1 MQTSVI
7 PVPDGAPIAV
17 QESGSPH
24 GPPLLLL
31 AGQANSH
38 VWWDGLRTSFDDA
51 FRVLTLDWRGTGGS
65 RGEIGRWST
74 ESFAAD
80 VAAVVD
86 AVVGGPVAV
95 YGTSMGGRV
104 AQVLA
109 ARRPDLVARLVLAC
123 TSPGG
128 RHALERGPDVRRSL
142 ADADPGRRRAAL
154 RELFFTPAHP
164 DTPDD
169 DRLLGDPT
177 MSAAER
183 RAHLRASDGHDAWD
197 LLPLV
202 GAPTLVLHGEDDRM
216 TPVGNARVLAGRL
229 PDAEVAVLPGRHGFF
244 VEHGRTV
251 TPVVRD
257 FLLPRVDPREPAPRT
272 VDPRPGR

>member
-1 MQTSVI
+1 MTTSTV
-7 PVPDGAPIAV
+7 PAPDGIPLAV
-17 QESGSPH
+17 QESGSAD
-24 GPPLLLL
+24 GPALMLL

-38 VWWDGLRTSFDDA
+38 VWWDGLRACFDDS

-65 RGEIGRWST
+65 RGEVGRWST
-74 ESFAAD
+74 ASFAAD

-128 RHALERGPDVRRSL
+128 PRALERGPDVRRLL
-142 ADADPGRRRAAL
+142 ADPDPGRRRAAL

-177 MSAAER
+177 MTAAER

-202 GAPTLVLHGEDDRM
+202 AAPTLVLHGEDDRM
-216 TPVGNARVLAGRL
+216 TPPGNAHLLAHRL

-244 VEHGRTV
+244 VEHAERV
-251 TPVVRD
+251 TPLVRD
-257 FLLPRVDPREPAPRT
+257 FLR
-272 VDPRPGR
+272 G

>member
-1 MQTSVI
+1 MRTSV
-7 PVPDGAPIAV
+7 PATPDGAPIAV
-17 QESGSPH
+17 QESGSPDA
-24 GPPLLLL
+24 PPLLLL

-38 VWWDGLRTSFDDA
+38 AWWDGLRSSFDDA

-65 RGEIGRWST
+65 RGEVGPWST
-74 ESFAAD
+74 ASFAAD

-86 AVVGGPVAV
+86 AVVAGPVTV

-128 RHALERGPDVRRSL
+128 PHALERGADVRRSL
-142 ADADPGRRRAAL
+142 ADPDPGRRRAAL
-154 RELFFTPAHP
+154 RALFFTPAHP
-164 DTPDD
+164 DTPED
-169 DRLLGDPT
+169 DRLLGDPS

-197 LLPLV
+197 LLPHV

-216 TPVGNARVLAGRL
+216 TPAGNAHLLAARI

-244 VEHGRTV
+244 VEHAGRV

-257 FLLPRVDPREPAPRT
+257 FLLD
-272 VDPRPGR
+272 